1 MSQANLPNITPSIS
15 VSREEA
21 LNLLLSS
28 IAMEEIGLSHVI
40 NAEGEKL
47 QYVLGTLPGLT
58 GPPPTISDLLAVN
71 NSVRSTLRDITK
83 KEWLLQNK
91 LDSLMTLPISV
102 GPTGS
107 AGPTGPAGP
116 VGPTG
121 AAGATGPTGADGA
134 TGPAGPTGSTVAL
147 TGMQVQLQGSSGG
160 TINNNNNVI
169 FDTIINSPGSGINYN
184 AGTGTFFITEP
195 GNYYISWWV
204 NTDGAQAQ
212 TTVVFGIRIISGG
225 SGTILASSPF
235 PIITLQL
242 NGSALITAATVPTVF
257 SLFNNSGAN
266 VTYGSSVVQA
276 NLTIVQVS

>member
-121 AAGATGPTGADGA
+121 A
-134 TGPAGPTGSTVAL
+134 
-147 TGMQVQLQGSSGG
+147 
-160 TINNNNNVI
+160 
-169 FDTIINSPGSGINYN
+169 
-184 AGTGTFFITEP
+184 TGTFILGKQTAVKKCGSLNRVFRRVDFNVFRYSAVLI
-195 GNYYISWWV
+195 GKFQLHANIAIFVYLDGV
-204 NTDGAQAQ
+204 NKLNQDIPCQF
-212 TTVVFGIRIISGG
+212 VDVFV
-225 SGTILASSPF
+225 LAECC
-235 PIITLQL
+235 
-242 NGSALITAATVPTVF
+242 
-257 SLFNNSGAN
+257 
-266 VTYGSSVVQA
+266 
-276 NLTIVQVS
+276 